1 MVSDRVSNKECLST
15 QSSNDGALV
24 GERCEKRKDAKKR
37 ERWRERVRRIE
48 REKEEDKSD

>member
-37 ERWRERVRRIE
+37 ERERVRRIE
-48 REKEEDKSD
+48 REKEEDESD